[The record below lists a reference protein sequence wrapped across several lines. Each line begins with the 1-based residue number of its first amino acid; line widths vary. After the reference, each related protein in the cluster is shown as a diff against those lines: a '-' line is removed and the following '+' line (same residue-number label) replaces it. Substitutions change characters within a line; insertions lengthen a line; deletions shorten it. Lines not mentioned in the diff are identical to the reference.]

1 MKKNIWILIYS
12 SVIYGLYLVLSNS
25 CTKDNEY
32 DPIASRLIPGQFYK
46 GGVIAYILQQG
57 DSGYV
62 ANEQHGLIAAP
73 YDQSTGI
80 QWDNGSN
87 IVTGAAGIAIG
98 TGNANTNTI
107 VALKGDGSYAAKL
120 CYDLVLD
127 GVSGWYLPSKDELE
141 KLFQN
146 KDVIGGF
153 APTPYWS
160 STESLN
166 NYAWHECF
174 SNGYQSNTNMGNIY
188 RVRAVRA
195 F

>member
-1 MKKNIWILIYS
+1 MKKKFWILIYS
-12 SVIYGLYLVLSNS
+12 LVIYGLYLVLSNS

-32 DPIASRLIPGQFYK
+32 DPIAPRLIPGQFHK

-62 ANEQHGLIAAP
+62 ANEQHGIIAAP

-80 QWDNGSN
+80 RWDNGSN
-87 IVTGAAGIAIG
+87 IVTGAAGIAVG

-107 VALKGDGSYAAKL
+107 VTIKGAGSYAAKL
-120 CYDLVLD
+120 CYDLFL
-127 GVSGWYLPSKDELE
+127 GGYRGWYLPSKDELE

-146 KDVIGGF
+146 RDVIGGF

-160 STESLN
+160 SSESLN

-188 RVRAVRA
+188 HVRAVRA

>member
-1 MKKNIWILIYS
+1 MKKKPGTLINS
-12 SVIYGLYLVLSNS
+12 LVIAGMYLVILNS
-25 CTKDNEY
+25 CKKDNKY
-32 DPIASRLIPGQFYK
+32 DPITPGLMAGQFYK

-62 ANEQHGLIAAP
+62 PNEPHGLIAAP
-73 YDQSTGI
+73 YDQSAGI
-80 QWDNGSN
+80 QWDNGCN
-87 IVTGAAGIAIG
+87 KVTGAAGIAIG
-98 TGNANTNTI
+98 TGTANTNTI
-107 VALKGDGSYAAKL
+107 VGIKGDGSYAAKL

-146 KDVIGGF
+146 KDLIGGF

-174 SNGYQSNTNMGNIY
+174 SNGYQSNTNMGNLY
-188 RVRAVRA
+188 HVRAVRA